1 MNKSVIKKFAI
12 EARKKLI
19 DSVTDKAGMLG
30 ITEKSCSE
38 PITKGPDFEIYQTVA
53 GTEVTLNKRKCEQR
67 RRLVSQIESR
77 GFEAVV
83 EEVAYT
89 WFNRICAIRFME
101 VNDYLP
107 NRVRVLSSE
116 KEGKMEPD
124 LVTQA
129 PDVDLDLTALE
140 KEEIIN
146 WKMSGTSEDTDK
158 MYGKLFLKQCHQL
171 HDILPGLFE
180 ADSDYMELLFGI
192 SYTNKD
198 DVIYMLVNPETGI
211 PEADFNVSTLD
222 EEGNPTGQVEI
233 IGWLY
238 QYYNTE
244 LKDDTFAKLK
254 KNVKITKERI
264 PAATQLFTP
273 NWIVR
278 YMVENSVGR
287 IWIEHL
293 RAVDPSTDEKATAE
307 RFGWKY
313 YLPEAEQEESVNVKL
328 AEIRTTYKDLKP
340 TDITCMDPC
349 MGSGHIL
356 IAMFD
361 VLMDI
366 YESAGYD
373 KREAAFEIVE
383 HNIHG
388 LDIDQRAYQLA
399 YFAVMMKGRGYN
411 RRFLRGRDGKPEP
424 KVYAIVESN
433 DINRNHLQ
441 FFGTHLSEMERNLAV
456 TQIDG
461 LMDTFKDAREYG
473 SILNVDA
480 CDWDVLERFVEDLGT
495 AGQISF
501 ESVGSEETQ
510 EHIRKLVRVA
520 KNLGQKYDAV
530 VTNPPYMGASGMG
543 AKLSKYV
550 KDNYPDSKSD
560 LFAVFIEKCSQ
571 MTKKNAY
578 QAMITQHAWM
588 FLSSFVKLRNK
599 LQMMD
604 IVNMAHLGPRAFE
617 EIGGEV
623 VQTTS
628 FVIRKSYIEKFKGT
642 YCRLIDPTTQQGKEK
657 MFLDE
662 ENRAHIEQEKFS
674 KIPGSPVAYWVSD
687 NILNLFDTKFVADY
701 AISNGQNITGNN
713 NKYLR
718 LFWEVE
724 NEKINDNYWA
734 KCARGGG
741 YRKYYGND
749 DNVILWSTEAQKH
762 YKKDSI
768 ARIVPEY
775 LRFKDGITWSY
786 ITSGVPSFRKLLA
799 NELFEK
805 AGTSIFI
812 NNTSHLNAILGLLN
826 SIVSK
831 ELLKLINPTINYQVR
846 DIFSIPVKKAILT
859 NETINNLVEKNL
871 FITKADWDS
880 FETSWDFKKHPLLPC
895 DESEGI
901 TTLFGVKIGEEKW
914 IKKLRNGYA
923 CFSPLGDFIV
933 EGETTGNNEQ
943 GDKYEGIF
951 ARLRNGNPL
960 IEEMSEKLGD
970 DLEKIEDDGY
980 TLLRRK
986 SCRKI
991 PVLCLYGMYKEDAEE
1006 IESSVSDDG
1015 TVQSTIQFQ
1024 LSNKMYDEF
1033 LNNGFVNK
1041 DKVEPWSMGMSLG
1054 HFQSAIERE
1063 LDKIDVQHKVVKIT
1077 YDLFEAEEFFIEPTD
1092 DYNELQH
1099 KSARL
1104 NYQKEIRW
1112 ILPNIRQS
1120 NKFILEYTPLS
1131 KESSGIAK
1139 GKIVFKFNV
1148 EGHIKEKVYIASCF
1162 KRWNETCNERFEQLK
1177 ANEEELNSI
1186 FIDIYGLQEE
1196 LIPEVEDKDV
1206 TVYKAELGSDVR
1218 SFISYAV
1225 GCMFGRYSLDE
1236 EGLIFAGGEW
1246 DISRY
1251 KTFLPDVDNCIPITD
1266 EEYFSDDIVGRFVE
1280 FVKTVYG
1287 AETLE
1292 ENLDFI
1298 ANALGNKGDTSR
1310 EVIRNYFLKDFY
1322 ADHLKVYQKRPIY
1335 WLFDSGKQNGFK
1347 ALIYM
1352 HRYDA
1357 DTVGRVR
1364 TDYLHRAQ
1372 KYVETAMQS
1381 AQYTIDNASSA
1392 SEKSKATKAVTKYT
1406 KQLAE
1411 MKIYDEAI
1419 AHIANKR
1426 IEIDLDDGVKV
1437 NYEKFQGVEV
1447 AQEGKKALK
1456 VDLLAKL
1463 K

>member
-1 MNKSVIKKFAI
+1 MNKNAIKKFAI

-38 PITKGPDFEIYQTVA
+38 PITKGVDFEVYQTVA
-53 GTEVTLNKRKCEQR
+53 GTEVTLNKRQCEQR

-129 PDVDLDLTALE
+129 PDVDLDLTAQE

-158 MYGKLFLKQCHQL
+158 LYCKLFLKQCHQL

-222 EEGNPTGQVEI
+222 KEGNPTGQVEI

-273 NWIVR
+273 DWIVR

-340 TDITCMDPC
+340 TDITCIDPC

-361 VLMDI
+361 VLMNI

-424 KVYAIVESN
+424 RVYAIVESN
-433 DINRNHLQ
+433 EINRNHLQ

-456 TQIDG
+456 MQIEG
-461 LMDTFKDAREYG
+461 LLDTFKDAREYG

-480 CDWDVLERFVEDLGT
+480 GDWDVLEKFVDDLGT
-495 AGQISF
+495 TGQISF

-510 EHIRKLVRVA
+510 KSLRKVVRVA
-520 KNLGQKYDAV
+520 RNLGQKYDAV
-530 VTNPPYMGASGMG
+530 VTNPPYMGASNMNPV
-543 AKLSKYV
+543 LSKFI
-550 KDNYPDSKSD
+550 KDNYADYKSD
-560 LFAVFIEKCSQ
+560 FFSAFIVKCSVLA
-571 MTKKNAY
+571 KKEGY
-578 QAMITQHAWM
+578 LGFLTPYVWM
-588 FLSSFVKLRNK
+588 FIQSYEKLRQY
-599 LQMMD
+599 LFTQAT
-604 IVNMAHLGPRAFE
+604 IETLIQFEYSAFE
-617 EIGGEV
+617 EATVPICTFVFRNSYVDKKGCYLRLTEFRGGMEV
-623 VQTTS
+623 QRQKALEAINDHKCG
-628 FVIRKSYIEKFKGT
+628 FY
-642 YCRLIDPTTQQGKEK
+642 Y
-657 MFLDE
+657 
-662 ENRAHIEQEKFS
+662 EQNAKQYS
-674 KIPGSPVAYWVSD
+674 KIPGSPVAYWVSKEFYRAFEDGIILENLAHPKKGLATTD
-687 NILNLFDTKFVADY
+687 NNRF
-701 AISNGQNITGNN
+701 
-713 NKYLR
+713 LR
-718 LFWEVE
+718 LWHEVSFDKVGIGCKSAE
-724 NEKINDNYWA
+724 DANSSQRKWFPLN
-734 KCARGGG
+734 KGGEF
-741 YRKYYGND
+741 RRWYGNKQFLVNWESD
-749 DNVILWSTEAQKH
+749 GAEMKAAIIKRYNGGSYTKEIRSEDKYFQ
-762 YKKDSI
+762 DS
-768 ARIVPEY
+768 
-775 LRFKDGITWSY
+775 ITWSAL
-786 ITSGVPSFRKLLA
+786 T
-799 NELFEK
+799 
-805 AGTSIFI
+805 AGTSSFI
-812 NNTSHLNAILGLLN
+812 YSNYGALFDSAGSSMFPGNKWKYILAILN
-826 SIVSK
+826 TKVSN
-831 ELLKLINPTINYQVR
+831 EILTVINPTLNYGAG
-846 DIFSIPVKKAILT
+846 SIANIPIIVVEEKKKHIEELS
-859 NETINNLVEKNL
+859 EKCVQISH
-871 FITKADWDS
+871 FDWDS
-880 FETSWDFKKHPLLPC
+880 FETSWDFQHHPLFC
-895 DESEGI
+895 
-901 TTLFGVKIGEEKW
+901 
-914 IKKLRNGYA
+914 
-923 CFSPLGDFIV
+923 
-933 EGETTGNNEQ
+933 
-943 GDKYEGIF
+943 
-951 ARLRNGNPL
+951 
-960 IEEMSEKLGD
+960 
-970 DLEKIEDDGY
+970 
-980 TLLRRK
+980 
-986 SCRKI
+986 KI
-991 PVLCLYGMYKEDAEE
+991 P
-1006 IESSVSDDG
+1006 
-1015 TVQSTIQFQ
+1015 
-1024 LSNKMYDEF
+1024 
-1033 LNNGFVNK
+1033 
-1041 DKVEPWSMGMSLG
+1041 
-1054 HFQSAIERE
+1054 
-1063 LDKIDVQHKVVKIT
+1063 KIT
-1077 YDLFEAEEFFIEPTD
+1077 DAFGQWQAECD
-1092 DYNELQH
+1092 D
-1099 KSARL
+1099 R
-1104 NYQKEIRW
+1104 
-1112 ILPNIRQS
+1112 
-1120 NKFILEYTPLS
+1120 
-1131 KESSGIAK
+1131 
-1139 GKIVFKFNV
+1139 FN
-1148 EGHIKEKVYIASCF
+1148 
-1162 KRWNETCNERFEQLK
+1162 QLK
-1177 ANEEELNSI
+1177 VTEEELNCI
-1186 FIDIYGLQEE
+1186 FIDIYGLQDE
-1196 LIPEVEDKDV
+1196 LTPEVEDKDI
-1206 TVYKAELGSDVR
+1206 TVRKSDLSRDIR

-1236 EGLIFAGGEW
+1236 EGLIYAGGEW
-1246 DISRY
+1246 NCSKY
-1251 KTFLPDVDNCIPITD
+1251 ETFIPDDDNCIPITD
-1266 EEYFSDDIVGRFVE
+1266 EEYFTDDIVGRFVE

-1287 AETLE
+1287 ADTLE